1 MEAMKKAAVLALAV
15 MIAASGAARAGD
27 YDWDD
32 IFAPYRQ
39 RIDSATTSSGNAVN
53 VNAATHVIAPW
64 PPYARQR
71 HIPGDG
77 ARMVGAVERYRE
89 PRVPATP
96 PAQLRSP
103 IMPAPNT
110 RPDQSSATGNSGNQ
124 SATAGQPAGLQ

>member
-1 MEAMKKAAVLALAV
+1 
-15 MIAASGAARAGD
+15 MIAASGVARAGD

-39 RIDSATTSSGNAVN
+39 RIDSATTSSGNAAN
-53 VNAATHVIAPW
+53 VNAATHVINPW

-77 ARMVGAVERYRE
+77 ARMVGAVERYRG
-89 PRVPATP
+89 PRVPASP

-103 IMPAPNT
+103 IMPAPDT
-110 RPDQSSATGNSGNQ
+110 RPDQSSASGNSGNQ
-124 SATAGQPAGLQ
+124 SGTAGQPAGSQ